1 MKFLLIEQPVNNRG
15 DESAHRGFINRLAD
29 SFPNSTIEVLFF
41 EKLPIEVDD
50 MRVNRA
56 NVKYINIPVRH
67 KLFAPHRMIKLFMM
81 FNMPWLLTTLPIIKK
96 IRKLYAE
103 ADYIVCAPGGID
115 MGGFQNWVHIGLLN
129 LAKEMNKKIIYFARS
144 IGPFPTKTIF
154 NRLFKK
160 KSIELLSGFNF
171 VSLRDNKSQQLAKE
185 LGIPV
190 VHTIDSAFLYYT
202 PEEAPN
208 SFKNEIGN
216 NEYITLVPNSLAWHH
231 DFNCYGYEIFSK
243 FWTKLTNRLLDEY
256 PTYKIAMLP
265 QTTNYG
271 YSASLPDGYKYFC
284 KIKNA
289 SKQPERI
296 AVLEEKYGSNI
307 QQGIISKSKFLIGAR
322 YHSIIFSINQARP
335 FVSLCYEHKM
345 KGVTDMLGKQDINIH
360 DLFDGN
366 EITDEKIDKFIDRII
381 DMTHNITPDEQAQEK
396 ARTIANN
403 GFNKLVEYIKETE
416 QC

>member
-29 SFPNSTIEVLFF
+29 SYPHSTIEVLFF

-50 MRVNRA
+50 MRVERE
-56 NVKYINIPVRH
+56 NVKYTNIPVRH

-81 FNMPWLLTTLPIIKK
+81 FNLPWLLETLPIIQK
-96 IRKLYAE
+96 IKKLYAE
-103 ADYIVCAPGGID
+103 ADYIICAPGGID

-129 LAKEMNKKIIYFARS
+129 LAKKMNKKVIYFARS

-160 KSIELLSGFNF
+160 KSIELLSYFDF
-171 VSLRDNKSQQLAKE
+171 VSLRDNKSQKLAKE
-185 LGIPV
+185 LGITV
-190 VHTIDSAFLYYT
+190 VPTIDSAFLYYT
-202 PEEAPN
+202 PEDAPA
-208 SFKNEIGN
+208 SFVNEIKN
-216 NEYITLVPNSLAWHH
+216 DEYITLVPNSLAWHH
-231 DFNCYGYEIFSK
+231 DFSSYGYDVFFK
-243 FWTKLTNRLLDEY
+243 FWTKLANALLEKY
-256 PTYKIAMLP
+256 PSYKIAMLP

-271 YSASLPDGYKYFC
+271 YSAGLPDGYKYFC

-289 SKQPERI
+289 SNNPERI
-296 AVLEEKYGSNI
+296 VVLEEKYGSNI
-307 QQGIISKSKFLIGAR
+307 QQGIISRSLFLIGAR
-322 YHSIIFSINQARP
+322 YHSIIFSINQATP

-360 DLFDGN
+360 ELFDG
-366 EITDEKIDKFIDRII
+366 EDITDEKITRFITRII
-381 DMTHNITPDEQAQEK
+381 DMTCAIKPDKIAQEK

-403 GFNKLVEYIKETE
+403 GFNKLVEYIQSTK
-416 QC
+416 